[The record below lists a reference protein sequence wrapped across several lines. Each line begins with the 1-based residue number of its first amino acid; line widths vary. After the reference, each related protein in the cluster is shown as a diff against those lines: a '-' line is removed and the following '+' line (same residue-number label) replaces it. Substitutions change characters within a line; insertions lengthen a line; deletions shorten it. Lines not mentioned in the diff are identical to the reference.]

1 MKSSDF
7 MLLEQMTHEMQIR
20 NYSERTIQCYSSL
33 LTKLVNHF
41 DIPLSEL
48 DVSQVKDFLHHRIT
62 TDKVST
68 STVNQTISA
77 YKILQEDVLGLK
89 REGIKI
95 KRPRGNKKLP
105 VVLSLEEVESLI
117 CATTNLKHRALLA
130 LSYSS
135 GIRREEA
142 QKIKPESIDSARMR
156 VHVSNGKGRKD
167 RYTILSKSALNLLRT
182 YYKSTRPSV
191 YLFESSFEKGRHL
204 SASTLDKIVKN
215 SAEKAGIKKKISFH
229 TLRHS
234 FATHLLEQGV
244 NIKMIQQLLGHSSI
258 KTTMVYLH
266 IANIETS
273 SVVSPFDSLDI

>member
-7 MLLEQMTHEMQIR
+7 MLLERMTHEMQVR
-20 NYSERTIQCYSSL
+20 NYSERSIQCYTSL

-41 DIPLSEL
+41 HIPLN
-48 DVSQVKDFLHHRIT
+48 DVGISQVKDFLHQRIT
-62 TDKVST
+62 VDKVST

-89 REGIKI
+89 WEGMKL
-95 KRPRGNKKLP
+95 KRPRRNQKLP
-105 VVLSLEEVESLI
+105 VVLSLEEVERLI
-117 CATTNLKHRALLA
+117 CSTINIKHRALLS
-130 LSYSS
+130 LTYSS

-142 QKIKPESIDSARMR
+142 QKIKPENIDSTRMR
-156 VHVSNGKGRKD
+156 VHVTNGKGRKD
-167 RYTILSKSALNLLRT
+167 RYTILSQKALELLRF

-191 YLFESSFEKGRHL
+191 YLFESSFERGKHL

-215 SAEKAGIKKKISFH
+215 SAKKADIKKKISFH

-244 NIKMIQQLLGHSSI
+244 NIKLIQRFLGHSSI

-266 IANIETS
+266 IANIEPS

>member
-7 MLLEQMTHEMQIR
+7 MLLERMTHEMQIR
-20 NYSERTIQCYSSL
+20 NYSERSIQCYTSH
-33 LTKLVNHF
+33 LTNLVNHF
-41 DIPLSEL
+41 DIPLN
-48 DVSQVKDFLHHRIT
+48 DVGISQVKDFLHHRIT
-62 TDKVST
+62 IDKVST

-77 YKILQEDVLGLK
+77 FKILQEDVLGLK
-89 REGIKI
+89 WEGIKL
-95 KRPRGNKKLP
+95 KRPRRNQKLP

-117 CATTNLKHRALLA
+117 CSTTNLKHRALLA

-142 QKIKPESIDSARMR
+142 QKIKPENIDSARMQ
-156 VHVSNGKGRKD
+156 VHVTNGKGRKD

-182 YYKSTRPSV
+182 YYKITRPSV
-191 YLFESSFEKGRHL
+191 YLFEPSFERGKHL

-215 SAEKAGIKKKISFH
+215 SAKKAGIKKKISFH

-234 FATHLLEQGV
+234 FATHLLEQGIH
-244 NIKMIQQLLGHSSI
+244 IKMIQQFLGHSSI

-266 IANIETS
+266 IANIDTS